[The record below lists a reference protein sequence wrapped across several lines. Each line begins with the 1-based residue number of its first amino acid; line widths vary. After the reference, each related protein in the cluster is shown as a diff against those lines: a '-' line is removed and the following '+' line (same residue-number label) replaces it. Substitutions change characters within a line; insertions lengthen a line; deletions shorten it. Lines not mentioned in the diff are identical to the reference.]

1 MAEFDELDEL
11 LSGSLKR
18 AAQPGDS
25 AGVADAIRARVA
37 AGDVGTPAPSQGMAP
52 GFGPGAGGWLPW
64 LGLIVVGAIV
74 GGVLGVT
81 GVAGH
86 PIQHE
91 TSANQG
97 ILIAL
102 SVPGRACPG
111 GPIVAELVPGSRV
124 VALARSTDGSS
135 VQVRN
140 PSDTRTDVWIP
151 ASKMESDSG
160 QPAFSTLPVGDACP
174 TIEVPLPAPVVE
186 APVAPPA
193 PGKPSK
199 PGTPS
204 TPSAPAPD
212 TTPPTVAT
220 PVVATNQ
227 NCLVVVTVT
236 ATDDVGVTGVTVV
249 LSGANGGSH
258 PMTFGNGHWQ
268 YTLQAPPVF
277 SSGSTTFTVTA
288 KDAAGHSSS
297 PKSVSASVQCLI

>member
-37 AGDVGTPAPSQGMAP
+37 SGDVGTPAPTQGAAP
-52 GFGPGAGGWLPW
+52 GFGSGAGGWLPW

-86 PIQHE
+86 PVLQE

-111 GPIVAELVPGSRV
+111 GPIVAELTPGSRV
-124 VALARSTDGSS
+124 VALARSADGSS

-174 TIEVPLPAPVVE
+174 TVEVPLPVAAPPV
-186 APVAPPA
+186 VAPPA
-193 PGKPSK
+193 PGKPTR
-199 PGTPS
+199 PGQ
-204 TPSAPAPD
+204 PAPPAPPAAD
-212 TTPPTVAT
+212 TTKPTEGKPTA
-220 PVVATNQ
+220 AFG
-227 NCLVVVTVT
+227 NCHTTISVT
-236 ATDDVGVTGVTVV
+236 ASDNVGVTSVSISW
-249 LSGANGGSH
+249 SGANTGSGS
-258 PMTFGNGHWQ
+258 MTPVGGHWE
-268 YTLQAPPVF
+268 YVTNGF
-277 SSGSTTFTVTA
+277 HDGSTTFATIA
-288 KDAAGHSSS
+288 HDAAGNAS
-297 PKSVSASVQCLI
+297 PANSVTTSLQCLI